1 MEKRNTEPPKDEKG
15 KEMNGTKAR
24 NAEEYIAQQR
34 AALAANSECGAT
46 HYNLAVALLGQKKY
60 DEAESHLHEAVSCS
74 PNLAEAFVELGGIC
88 LQRGDMEGCL
98 HYNRRSIKARAG
110 FAPGYANIGFLE
122 LQRGHADEAVKNL
135 EKAIAFNSKHIQAY
149 VTLSSAYLMLG
160 LPDRC
165 IETCEKAIAIQPD
178 FPVTYNNLAIA
189 WLEMGEAE
197 KAIANAD
204 KAEAL
209 GYILH
214 ESLKQEIEDLRKS
227 LQS

>member
-1 MEKRNTEPPKDEKG
+1 MS
-15 KEMNGTKAR
+15 GTKAK

-34 AALAANSECGAT
+34 AALASNSECGAT

-60 DEAESHLHEAVSCS
+60 DEAESHLHEAVACS

-98 HYNRRSIKARAG
+98 HYNKRSIKARAG

-122 LQRGHADEAVKNL
+122 LQKGNAEEAIKNL
-135 EKAIAFNSKHIQAY
+135 QKAIVFNSKHIQAH

-160 LPDRC
+160 LPDKC
-165 IETCEKAIAIQPD
+165 IEACEEAIKILPD

-189 WLEMGEAE
+189 YLEKGDAE
-197 KAIANAD
+197 KAVLNAD

-209 GYILH
+209 GYVLP
-214 ESLKQEIEDLRKS
+214 EGLKREIEALRKNPGA
-227 LQS
+227 